1 MLSDSQIQ
9 AARAEFP
16 ALNQRIN
23 NQPLVYL
30 DNAATT
36 HKPQVVID
44 AVQQFYQQQ
53 NANVHRGIHTLSD
66 TATNLFEQAREQVR
80 GFINAQSIQE
90 IIWTS
95 GTTESIN
102 LVAHS
107 FGAHL
112 TAKDSI
118 LISAMEHHANIVPW
132 QLLQARTGVRLNV
145 IPMNEQG
152 ELEQSEYSRLLDD
165 SVKLVAITQVSNSLG
180 TINPVAKMI
189 QQAHQ
194 VGAKVLVDG
203 AQAVAHM
210 PTDVQ
215 ALNADFFCFSGHKLF
230 APTGIG
236 VLYGKQ
242 ALLESMPPFKGGGEM
257 IKQVSFTKTSYNTLP
272 FKFEAGTPPI
282 AQAIGLGVAIDY
294 LSQFALTEI
303 GAHEQRLLKHTQTL
317 CQEIPE
323 LQEIGQA
330 QHKAGIFSFTFKGA
344 HPEDVGTL
352 LDQQGI
358 AIRTGHHCTMPV
370 MQHFNIAGTARAA
383 FSFYNNLDDV
393 NAFIAGL
400 HKARTFLA

>member
-1 MLSDSQIQ
+1 MLSTAQL
-9 AARAEFP
+9 ARIRSDFP
-16 ALNQRIN
+16 ALTQHIN
-23 NQPLVYL
+23 KHPLVYL

-66 TATNLFEQAREQVR
+66 TATNLFEQARERVR
-80 GFINAQSIQE
+80 TFINAQSIQE
-90 IIWTS
+90 IIWTT

-112 TAKDSI
+112 TEKDSI

-132 QLLQARTGVRLNV
+132 QLLQARTGVRLKI
-145 IPMNEQG
+145 IPMNEKG
-152 ELEQSEYSRLLDD
+152 ELKQSEYTQLLDD

-180 TINPVAKMI
+180 TINPIAKMI

-194 VGAKVLVDG
+194 VGAKVLIDG
-203 AQAVAHM
+203 AQAVAHI

-215 ALNADFFCFSGHKLF
+215 ALDADFFCFSGHKLF

-236 VLYGKQ
+236 ILYGKQ
-242 ALLESMPPFKGGGEM
+242 TLLDSMPPFKGGGEM
-257 IKQVSFTKTSYNTLP
+257 IKQVSFTHTSYNELP

-282 AQAIGLGVAIDY
+282 AQAIGLGAAIDY
-294 LSQFALTEI
+294 LSQFNLTDI
-303 GAHEQRLLKHTQTL
+303 GEHEQQLLKHTQQH
-317 CQEIPE
+317 CQAIPE

-344 HPEDVGTL
+344 HPEDIGTL

-370 MQHFNIAGTARAA
+370 MQHFNIAGTARAS

-393 NAFIAGL
+393 NALIAGL
-400 HKARTFLA
+400 HKTRTFLV